1 MARGATVQMRR
12 NIKLYTPYY
21 YIIIWR
27 MLVYSVY
34 YPLASFKLSPLPP
47 RSMPPVLSTLSDTH
61 AQADTHFRNDL
72 SRPHL
77 AFFKALARSMGGD
90 NAEKALAL
98 SALIVNRFCRTTMGQ
113 LGQLTRGQLNGLLT
127 EVGADVCW
135 RETIEDFT
143 GLHFEHLDQS
153 VVIPTAGNGEQIRIL
168 CNTVSDQLGEYRVT
182 CVWLPS
188 AVWVNVHAVDEANTV
203 LSPAQ
208 VSAIVLATC
217 VWVFCKTGQFNIGTG
232 LARHL
237 AQQIPFR
244 QKLEAREM
252 RKEIDWTRIL
262 LQKMYTL
269 NRKDAIV
276 RATRTPC
283 PSLTTS
289 TLLPPAP
296 PAPLR
301 CALVCSHLFAYATEL
316 PTDETD
322 RAPSRPLP

>member
-1 MARGATVQMRR
+1 
-12 NIKLYTPYY
+12 
-21 YIIIWR
+21 
-27 MLVYSVY
+27 
-34 YPLASFKLSPLPP
+34 
-47 RSMPPVLSTLSDTH
+47 MPPVLSTLSDSGT
-61 AQADTHFRNDL
+61 QADKSFRNDL
-72 SRPHL
+72 SLPHL
-77 AFFKALARSMGGD
+77 AFFTSLAHSMGGD

-113 LGQLTRGQLNGLLT
+113 LGQLTRGQVNGLLS

-143 GLHFEHLDQS
+143 GLHFEHLVQS

-168 CNTVSDQLGEYRVT
+168 CNTVSDQLGDYRVS

-188 AVWVNVHAVDEANTV
+188 AVWVSVHAVDAANTL

-208 VSAIVLATC
+208 VSAIVLAIC
-217 VWVFCKTGQFNIGTG
+217 VWVFCKTGQFNIGTV

-244 QKLEAREM
+244 QKLEARAM
-252 RKEIDWTRIL
+252 RKEIDWSNTI
-262 LQKMYTL
+262 LQKLYTL
-269 NRKDAIV
+269 NRKDAMV